1 MNRLNFKDCLWRK
14 VFPLLIAGVTGVT
27 PCLLGFH
34 PSQVIGNSMAPTLQ
48 DQSIHFIGPLLHP
61 KVGDIVT
68 LQLAGKDYSLVK
80 RVVAGPGDAVI
91 HQGETIILGTD
102 ECYVLGDNRDAYTD
116 SRIFGPVHRSEI
128 TGQLLF

>member
-34 PSQVIGNSMAPTLQ
+34 PSVVVGNSMDSTLR
-48 DQSIHFIGPLLHP
+48 DQSIHLIGPIWNP

-68 LQLAGKDYSLVK
+68 VMLSDEDYSLVK
-80 RVVAGPGDAVI
+80 RIVAGPGDAVM
-91 HQGETIILGTD
+91 HQGKMIILGED
-102 ECYVLGDNRDAYTD
+102 EYYVLGDNREISLD
-116 SRIFGPVHRSEI
+116 SRMFGPVRRSDI
-128 TGQLLF
+128 TGRLLF